1 MSQDRFA
8 YIPSLAA
15 STTPTT
21 PPDAAASNHVIDIPQ
36 QERVRLLKEGACIV
50 REKNLNALGE
60 RGGVDGVSTLLRSHS
75 EVETD

>member
-1 MSQDRFA
+1 MSQDRSA
-8 YIPSLAA
+8 YIPLLAA
-15 STTPTT
+15 PTTPTT
-21 PPDAAASNHVIDIPQ
+21 PPDAAASNHVIDIPL
-36 QERVRLLKEGACIV
+36 QERVRLLKQVACIV